1 MASIR
6 VVISNDSDEA
16 LISRYFGGEMP
27 AFETLYARYRAP
39 LYRFLLRSLRSPAE
53 VEDLYHEVW
62 SRIITTTQRF
72 RDETPGA
79 FRAYLYQIAR
89 NLLIDR
95 SRRATLQL
103 VEADDPPE
111 VAADEPLPDEQLH
124 YDDCGERL
132 VSAIDGL
139 PAEQREAFLL
149 KEESGLSLEQIAA
162 LVSVGRET
170 VKSRLRYA
178 MTKLRQLLED
188 CL

>member
-1 MASIR
+1 
-6 VVISNDSDEA
+6 VGISNDSDEL
-16 LISRYFGGEMP
+16 LISRYFGGEIT
-27 AFETLYARYRAP
+27 AFETLYSRYRAP
-39 LYRFLLRSLRSPAE
+39 LYRFLLRSLRSKSE

-62 SRIITTTQRF
+62 SRIITASQRF
-72 RDETPGA
+72 NDATPGA

-111 VAADEPLPDEQLH
+111 VAGDAPSPDVQLH

-132 VSAIDGL
+132 LLAIDGL

-162 LVSVGRET
+162 LVSAGHET
-170 VKSRLRYA
+170 IKSRLRYA
-178 MTKLRQLLED
+178 MKKLRQLLED

>member
-1 MASIR
+1 MVS
-6 VVISNDSDEA
+6 SNDSDEV

-27 AFETLYARYRAP
+27 AFETLYSRYRAP
-39 LYRFLLRSLRSPAE
+39 LYRFMLRSLRSKAE

-62 SRIITTTQRF
+62 SRIITASQRF
-72 RDETPGA
+72 SDATPGA

-89 NLLIDR
+89 HLLIDR
-95 SRRATLQL
+95 GRRATLQL

-111 VAADEPLPDEQLH
+111 VASDAPAPDEQLH
-124 YDDCGERL
+124 YADCGERL
-132 VSAIDGL
+132 LLAIDGL

-162 LVSVGRET
+162 LVSAGRET
-170 VKSRLRYA
+170 IKSRLRYA
-178 MTKLRQLLED
+178 MKKLRELLEE